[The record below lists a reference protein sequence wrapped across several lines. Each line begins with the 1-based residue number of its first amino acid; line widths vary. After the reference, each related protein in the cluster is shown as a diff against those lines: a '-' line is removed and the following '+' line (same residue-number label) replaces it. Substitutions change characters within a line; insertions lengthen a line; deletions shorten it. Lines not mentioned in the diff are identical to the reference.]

1 MFDHKDSQW
10 LAASLTELNLQ
21 LHQVS
26 ATTARA
32 RKQKNSAKQLQLLGD
47 EVERAAKISQTVL
60 DRVASRIGVAT
71 TNKRKGKAPKFT
83 VLPPHVSPS
92 SIKAVVPKVP
102 SDKVA
107 KASQALI
114 KNPNGRGELIMVIDD
129 DVEVLNLARAML
141 EEEDYRIILAKDGL
155 EGLQIYSR
163 LGSQISLIILDF
175 FLPVLNGDAIFDEL
189 KALDPKVQVVLS
201 SGFAE
206 QMKLGSML
214 ARGLRGFI
222 PKPYTSQKLLDQVR
236 SVIAA

>member
-1 MFDHKDSQW
+1 
-10 LAASLTELNLQ
+10 
-21 LHQVS
+21 
-26 ATTARA
+26 AT
-32 RKQKNSAKQLQLLGD
+32 
-47 EVERAAKISQTVL
+47 
-60 DRVASRIGVAT
+60 
-71 TNKRKGKAPKFT
+71 
-83 VLPPHVSPS
+83 
-92 SIKAVVPKVP
+92 
-102 SDKVA
+102 
-107 KASQALI
+107 QALI

-129 DVEVLNLARAML
+129 DVEVLTVARAML
-141 EEEDYRIILAKDGL
+141 EEEDYRIILAKDGF

-163 LGSQISLIILDF
+163 MGKQISLIILDF

-206 QMKLGSML
+206 QTKLGSML